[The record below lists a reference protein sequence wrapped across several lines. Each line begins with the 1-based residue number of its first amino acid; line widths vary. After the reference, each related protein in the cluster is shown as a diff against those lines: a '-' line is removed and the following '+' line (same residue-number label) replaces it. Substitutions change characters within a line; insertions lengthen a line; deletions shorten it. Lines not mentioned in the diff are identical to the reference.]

1 MMYNTSEK
9 FVRNLLVG
17 FVFVRNLLV
26 GFVFVRNLLVGF
38 VFVSFLYTIKSKG
51 N

>member
-1 MMYNTSEK
+1 MMYNISEK

-26 GFVFVRNLLVGF
+26 CFVFVRNLFAGP
-38 VFVSFLYTIKSKG
+38 VFSIKEFSYV
-51 N
+51 